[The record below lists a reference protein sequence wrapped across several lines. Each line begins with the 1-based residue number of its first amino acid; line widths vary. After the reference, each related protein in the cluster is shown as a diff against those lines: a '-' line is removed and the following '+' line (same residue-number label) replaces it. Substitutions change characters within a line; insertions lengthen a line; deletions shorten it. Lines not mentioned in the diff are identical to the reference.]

1 MEKSISFDNE
11 SLPGSDSLKD
21 KLSKSDDQYASYIAR
36 IPSAAFSE
44 EDEESL
50 KHAYS
55 SLKEILPSSEFLTRE
70 DSTLQACGLVSKVL
84 DECGSSSRVC
94 GRPIVHPQASD
105 SLTSGERMAREIMG
119 EIFKRA
125 TRPQP
130 IRKLKKPTMKS
141 GWMYMEKYIP
151 DFYINDEIFK
161 KITFHENLLVST
173 FENHQTYPTPVGAL
187 SLDIQAAR
195 GGPLKYQNKKTKSD
209 FMYPKFL
216 VHLSSQ
222 LDFFG
227 HNGGSRITA
236 WVDRDL
242 QTLEEKR
249 ESKVVF
255 VWGSVGWGLFQGVPD
270 AFVSSRLPHLRA
282 AFRHTA
288 TAISTSSQS

>member
-1 MEKSISFDNE
+1 VTDSNKIVRKMEKSISFDNE

-151 DFYINDEIFK
+151 DFYISKSRQPVSLNV
-161 KITFHENLLVST
+161 LL
-173 FENHQTYPTPVGAL
+173 L
-187 SLDIQAAR
+187 
-195 GGPLKYQNKKTKSD
+195 
-209 FMYPKFL
+209 M
-216 VHLSSQ
+216 
-222 LDFFG
+222 
-227 HNGGSRITA
+227 
-236 WVDRDL
+236 
-242 QTLEEKR
+242 
-249 ESKVVF
+249 
-255 VWGSVGWGLFQGVPD
+255 
-270 AFVSSRLPHLRA
+270 RL
-282 AFRHTA
+282 
-288 TAISTSSQS
+288 